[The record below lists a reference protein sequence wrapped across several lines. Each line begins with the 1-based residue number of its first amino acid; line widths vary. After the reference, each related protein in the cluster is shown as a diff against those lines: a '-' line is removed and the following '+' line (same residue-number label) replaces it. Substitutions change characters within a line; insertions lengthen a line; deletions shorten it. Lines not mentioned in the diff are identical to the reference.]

1 MTNLELQLQ
10 DFFDFS
16 LLERRVVKNPARD
29 I

>member
-16 LLERRVVKNPARD
+16 LLERRVVKNRARD